1 MRERVREEGGGGKAR
16 SGKEE
21 DGNEGWEE
29 VSEQRVVA
37 RGKRERRLMRRLW
50 ERANGQ
56 MMRRMQR
63 GVKADTRPAG
73 LPLKRFLP
81 QKTLRQK

>member
-56 MMRRMQR
+56 MMKRTQE
-63 GVKADTRPAG
+63 GLKADTRPES
-73 LPLKRFLP
+73 LPLKWFLP
-81 QKTLRQK
+81 PKCSDD